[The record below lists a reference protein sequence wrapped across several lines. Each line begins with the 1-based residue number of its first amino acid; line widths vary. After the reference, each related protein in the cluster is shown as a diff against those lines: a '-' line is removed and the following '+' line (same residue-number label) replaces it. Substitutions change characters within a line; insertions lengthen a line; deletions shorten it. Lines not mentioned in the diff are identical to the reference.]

1 MKFLHRRSFLRLAA
15 GTAAMPA
22 LSSLAT
28 AQTYPA
34 RPVRVIVGFAPGGA
48 YDIAARLMGQSVSD
62 RLGQPFIVENR
73 PGAGGTIA
81 TEAVVR
87 APADGYTLLLVGA
100 AGAISASLYDK
111 LSFDLVRD
119 IAPVAAISR
128 EPHIIL
134 VHPSVSASTV
144 PDFVTYAKANPA
156 NVSYGSGGNGTVTHL
171 AGELFKMMTGINM
184 LHVPYRGAAPAL
196 NDLLG
201 GQVQVMFAPL
211 SASIAHIKAGKL
223 RALAVTTATRSDA
236 LSDLPTVG
244 ESVPGYEVSTWSGF
258 GAPRTTPA
266 ESSTV

>member
-1 MKFLHRRSFLRLAA
+1 
-15 GTAAMPA
+15 
-22 LSSLAT
+22 
-28 AQTYPA
+28 
-34 RPVRVIVGFAPGGA
+34 
-48 YDIAARLMGQSVSD
+48 MGQSLAD

-81 TEAVVR
+81 TEGVVK

-144 PDFVTYAKANPA
+144 PDFAAYAKANPT

-171 AGELFKMMTGINM
+171 AGELFKMMMGINM

-196 NDLLG
+196 NDLLAGAGDVRAPERFNRAHQGGQAPRSGRHDSDPLGYTAGPPNG
-201 GQVQVMFAPL
+201 GQVCWR
-211 SASIAHIKAGKL
+211 G
-223 RALAVTTATRSDA
+223 TR
-236 LSDLPTVG
+236 
-244 ESVPGYEVSTWSGF
+244 
-258 GAPRTTPA
+258 
-266 ESSTV
+266 